1 MTPTAPRAATPE
13 PRSPRATRRALLA
26 LLLLP
31 FAGPARAADDKPI
44 DGLTVQVPAAVTTAS
59 VDRLR
64 SQLHGPLQRFEAGAA
79 RQGGMFRVLLDFNP
93 DGRAAD
99 SDDFGACYKLA
110 TELRKLTSNLKSVQ
124 TVAWVH
130 GPVRRHSVLPVL
142 ACSDI
147 VFASRP
153 AARLG
158 PVVTGGQGLPKVERT
173 AYEDLTANR
182 LPAALVRKLYEPDL
196 EVVRAG
202 GRFHASDEKPPPRG
216 DVVAEL
222 PPGETASYPFAL
234 AKQLGLCQQSAA
246 DSLEEL
252 RVLYGLPAGGAS

>member
-130 GPVRRHSVLPVL
+130 GPVRPT
-142 ACSDI
+142 
-147 VFASRP
+147 ASCRYWPARTSSSPPGRP
-153 AARLG
+153 PASAPWSRAARDC
-158 PVVTGGQGLPKVERT
+158 PRSSAPPTRT
-173 AYEDLTANR
+173 S
-182 LPAALVRKLYEPDL
+182 P
-196 EVVRAG
+196 
-202 GRFHASDEKPPPRG
+202 
-216 DVVAEL
+216 
-222 PPGETASYPFAL
+222 
-234 AKQLGLCQQSAA
+234 
-246 DSLEEL
+246 
-252 RVLYGLPAGGAS
+252 